1 MASLFINKTTR
12 FTGHPAATPQLTCM
26 ALNILLM
33 VVAFFA
39 SPLSALG
46 QITQA
51 VTGPQAATRGPATTF
66 TGTVWVTSLV
76 PNDSIYTTIAGSV
89 AFEPG
94 ARSHW
99 HSHPA
104 GQILI
109 VTDGVGYHQ
118 IKGEP
123 KQVIRKGEVVKC
135 PPNVV
140 HWHGA
145 SPESKM
151 THLYIIP
158 NTEKGIVKW
167 LQAVTDDEYKA
178 APDGGASA
186 VKGQERYLTVVK
198 RCH

>member
-1 MASLFINKTTR
+1 METLFDNRTNR
-12 FTGHPAATPQLTCM
+12 FARPPVATPRITGLALT
-26 ALNILLM
+26 ILLM
-33 VVAFFA
+33 LVALVA
-39 SPLSALG
+39 ALPPALG
-46 QITQA
+46 QTVNT
-51 VTGPQAATRGPATTF
+51 VTGPQATTRGPAATF

-76 PNDSIYTTIAGSV
+76 PNDSIYTTVAGRV

-94 ARSHW
+94 ARSYW
-99 HSHPA
+99 HSHPT

-123 KQVIRKGEVVKC
+123 KQVIRQGDVVKC

-145 SPESKM
+145 SAGSKM

-158 NTEKGIVKW
+158 NTEKGIVNW
-167 LQAVTDDEYKA
+167 LQAVTDAEY
-178 APDGGASA
+178 
-186 VKGQERYLTVVK
+186 GQK
-198 RCH
+198 

>member
-1 MASLFINKTTR
+1 M
-12 FTGHPAATPQLTCM
+12 
-26 ALNILLM
+26 
-33 VVAFFA
+33 
-39 SPLSALG
+39 
-46 QITQA
+46 
-51 VTGPQAATRGPATTF
+51 TGPQAATRGPADTF
-66 TGTVWVTSLV
+66 TGTVWVKSLV
-76 PNDSIYTTIAGSV
+76 SNDSIFTTISGSV
-89 AFEPG
+89 AFEKG

-123 KQVIRKGEVVKC
+123 KQLIRKGDVVKC

-145 SPESKM
+145 SPGSKM

-167 LQAVTDDEYKA
+167 LQAVTDAEY
-178 APDGGASA
+178 
-186 VKGQERYLTVVK
+186 GQK
-198 RCH
+198 